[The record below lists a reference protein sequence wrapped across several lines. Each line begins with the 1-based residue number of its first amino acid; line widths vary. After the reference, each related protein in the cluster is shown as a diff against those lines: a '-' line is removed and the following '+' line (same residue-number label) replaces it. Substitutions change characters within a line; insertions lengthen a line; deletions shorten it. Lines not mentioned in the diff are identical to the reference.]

1 MDIPALIARFRLL
14 GGPEGAAAARA
25 LLASIN
31 STMDVRQRTPLDQI
45 RSLEAIA
52 ANDVSRYAVVGGA
65 GPRHWEQEPRDQTG
79 KWTSGGGGASPK
91 AKQEH
96 PGKFHAQEIHTTLDQ
111 PPEKAAAGLVG
122 LLKKSATK
130 AGEWL
135 HALESLAHAALDFI
149 KGRLP
154 APVVKPVEK
163 AVGAMF
169 ATYTAGQSVVE
180 RVAKGQGLDEA
191 AVKKRVKWCQAVD
204 LAGAKLLSV
213 AGAAAGGAVGGTA
226 ASLLPLGST
235 AYVIGSLFAS
245 PQVTSE
251 ALVDSLM
258 ENVPEEVGA
267 GMYGK
272 AGWNEA
278 DHPRGQPENAGQFVE
293 KASAA
298 VSKVRESAQAHKRRA
313 NEAAESLR
321 KTYRSADQMYGPSG
335 ASVKTRQANESLKA
349 EGVPYS
355 ISVHETYD
363 AATKARGLVFDV
375 KRTDAVDSEDL
386 DSRREAVKWNEQAAR
401 DGIPFRVR
409 IGEDGE
415 VFGHEVDE
423 AAAAEEYKRLG
434 TKARAFKDWFGDW
447 EKSPEAS
454 SKVVDANGEPQ
465 ETHGFAKVVYH
476 GSTATFDRFDASKA
490 KAEGLYGAGLYFTE
504 NETVAREYQV
514 SMGGTFHFKPKAIAE
529 IRKGIEH
536 LTDRP
541 GLVFR
546 DEEDGGFSVTE
557 ADGDGKSL
565 FRVGPKTDIS
575 KLRIGALVRNP
586 KEKEAEI
593 DRIKTQSYEL
603 AEEPEGS
610 SRAACYLNIRRPF
623 DVDKDRISAKQIGL
637 IGAQFAI
644 RSMQNAMSTIR
655 DDRPS
660 AETEIAPGLDP
671 EEHPFHI
678 DEWIAYG
685 RETGNFGIVDDDGE
699 KVANVPEDIRKRIQA
714 MGYDGITHMGGTRMG
729 RGVSHRVWIAFEETQ
744 AKAVDNV
751 GTFEP
756 LDPRLR
762 YAKAE
767 HDPYAEEALALADL
781 HAGLFNSY
789 LDCGLGISAEE
800 IERAQAELADVGGRI
815 EYADGQWH
823 AFADDAPGGVKMYGR
838 WHWAGEEQDE
848 PLRFAASEW
857 VAEKSTKSKNPS
869 GNRYR
874 NTRTGQIRYF
884 KKPPATREQ
893 RQEEFRSK
901 GDVDR
906 EKLKGRTQGHVQTD
920 DAAVKKQAA
929 NAFRALFY
937 HHGDFAVHRLQ
948 ELADDTE
955 MALGKAQ
962 EGTPAHDALKRK
974 MAALDAMLSHAD
986 ERGITGKVPPKM
998 VAEQAA
1004 AEPWAGKGEPELGKV
1019 YNAPTEAL
1027 NIDPKRFQFKLKTDA
1042 SGVTQELKAVQTWN
1056 PDFAG
1061 TLAVWKDPE
1070 DGKTYVV
1077 NGHHRRELA
1086 GRLNVEDMAVRY
1098 IDAKTP
1104 EEARAKGALINI
1116 AEGRGTPVDAAKFM
1130 RDTGTGPGEM
1140 AKTGVSLKGKLAEDA
1155 VALTALSDKLF
1166 DRVARDDMEIGRAL
1180 AIGRNLPDH
1189 ARQEKL
1195 VKILDKRED
1204 EGKDISL
1211 RTVEEMAKEM
1221 AAVPAVTRNDAAEG
1235 MGLFGNEDY
1244 EDDVFVERNELKGY
1258 IRNQLAQ
1265 DVNDFA
1271 VVASKR
1277 RADKVAG
1284 AGNTLDVEKNKATS
1298 EEADR
1303 VRNTF
1308 DGLVNLKGP
1317 VSSALNDAAK
1327 EYAAAKGRKAKDAAK
1342 QRALEA
1348 VRAAVA
1354 SESGAGQ
1361 QNGLDKPSPVAQGG
1375 DGAGASDAAGPA
1387 AAADDAGRGNSGES
1401 GLNPSIRLAEQGK
1414 VSDNSSGGE
1423 GPPKENENGRQDHDP
1438 GRVSE
1443 REAVSADD
1451 ANGVRGVEPQRPA
1464 DDRRDELRRR
1474 DGSDRGGRD
1483 SDGGRTGETGRV
1495 GGEAPVRSGSAEAVA
1510 GAGEGRQPG
1519 QAGQQQ
1525 VAAEPVF
1532 TAKQRVREH
1541 LGKGDA
1547 DRNPAYRDAL
1557 DKLHT
1562 SLSANGL
1569 TTPDLVEPFMA
1580 ARNKNDRAAAA
1591 RVAAKKWG
1599 VDVQSA
1605 EHVLAMAATKQ
1616 FRAKSQE
1623 AKEPA
1628 DLKEA
1633 PKADPSTTAFFKPAP
1648 VQGNLLNDNGGEWVK
1663 PLTSGEKAKPL
1674 YTPNSSEST
1683 RTKEE
1688 IDGKSAIQRS
1698 MEEKE
1703 RAAEAASPAP
1713 SAQRHDEIAAQ
1724 LRAMRS
1730 SPQWGT
1736 EEMHNQAV
1744 DLERELEHHKPAAV
1758 ARAQQEIDAPRGAA
1772 SKITS
1777 MDKEHQQSNASS
1789 ASIRQQVEK
1798 EFGNLK
1804 HADLLNAMTTA
1815 GVKFDPRDSRSKL
1828 LDRLWRHVAAPARAR
1843 EEVAV

>member
-31 STMDVRQRTPLDQI
+31 SAADIRMKTPLDQI

-79 KWTSGGGGASPK
+79 KWTSGGGASPK

-96 PGKFHAQEIHTTLDQ
+96 PGKSHAQEIHAVLDQ

-130 AGEWL
+130 AGDWF
-135 HALESLAHAALDFI
+135 HALESLAHAAWDFV

-163 AVGAMF
+163 TFGAMF
-169 ATYTAGQSVVE
+169 ATYTAGQSVVA
-180 RVAKGQGLDEA
+180 RIARGQGLDEA
-191 AVKKRVKWCQAVD
+191 AVKKRVNWCKAVD

-213 AGAAAGGAVGGTA
+213 AGGAAGGAVGGTA
-226 ASLLPLGST
+226 ASMLPLGST

-245 PQVTSE
+245 PQATSE
-251 ALVDSLM
+251 ALADSLM
-258 ENVPEEVGA
+258 DFVPEEVGV
-267 GMYGK
+267 GM
-272 AGWNEA
+272 
-278 DHPRGQPENAGQFVE
+278 
-293 KASAA
+293 
-298 VSKVRESAQAHKRRA
+298 
-313 NEAAESLR
+313 
-321 KTYRSADQMYGPSG
+321 
-335 ASVKTRQANESLKA
+335 
-349 EGVPYS
+349 
-355 ISVHETYD
+355 
-363 AATKARGLVFDV
+363 
-375 KRTDAVDSEDL
+375 
-386 DSRREAVKWNEQAAR
+386 
-401 DGIPFRVR
+401 
-409 IGEDGE
+409 
-415 VFGHEVDE
+415 
-423 AAAAEEYKRLG
+423 
-434 TKARAFKDWFGDW
+434 
-447 EKSPEAS
+447 
-454 SKVVDANGEPQ
+454 
-465 ETHGFAKVVYH
+465 
-476 GSTATFDRFDASKA
+476 
-490 KAEGLYGAGLYFTE
+490 
-504 NETVAREYQV
+504 
-514 SMGGTFHFKPKAIAE
+514 
-529 IRKGIEH
+529 
-536 LTDRP
+536 
-541 GLVFR
+541 
-546 DEEDGGFSVTE
+546 
-557 ADGDGKSL
+557 
-565 FRVGPKTDIS
+565 
-575 KLRIGALVRNP
+575 
-586 KEKEAEI
+586 
-593 DRIKTQSYEL
+593 
-603 AEEPEGS
+603 
-610 SRAACYLNIRRPF
+610 
-623 DVDKDRISAKQIGL
+623 
-637 IGAQFAI
+637 
-644 RSMQNAMSTIR
+644 
-655 DDRPS
+655 
-660 AETEIAPGLDP
+660 
-671 EEHPFHI
+671 
-678 DEWIAYG
+678 
-685 RETGNFGIVDDDGE
+685 
-699 KVANVPEDIRKRIQA
+699 
-714 MGYDGITHMGGTRMG
+714 
-729 RGVSHRVWIAFEETQ
+729 
-744 AKAVDNV
+744 
-751 GTFEP
+751 
-756 LDPRLR
+756 
-762 YAKAE
+762 YAKA
-767 HDPYAEEALALADL
+767 DPYAEEALALADL

-789 LDCGLGISAEE
+789 LDCGLGISADE

-815 EYADGQWH
+815 EYADGQWR
-823 AFADDAPGGVKMYGR
+823 AFADDSPGGVKMYGR

-857 VAEKSTKSKNPS
+857 VAEKSTRSKNPS

-906 EKLKGRTQGHVQTD
+906 EKLKERTKGHAQAD

-937 HHGDFAVHRLQ
+937 HHGDFVVHRLQ

-974 MAALDAMLSHAD
+974 MAALDAMLAHAD

-998 VAEQAA
+998 IAEQAP
-1004 AEPWAGKGEPELGKV
+1004 AEPWTGKGEPELGKV

-1061 TLAVWKDPE
+1061 TLAVWKDPQ

-1086 GRLNVEDMAVRY
+1086 GRLNVADMAVRY

-1130 RDTGTGPGEM
+1130 RDTGTGPEEM
-1140 AKTGVSLKGKLAEDA
+1140 KKTGVSLKGKLAEDA

-1195 VKILDKRED
+1195 VKILDKREED
-1204 EGKDISL
+1204 GKDISL
-1211 RTVEEMAKEM
+1211 RTVEEMAREM

-1277 RADKVAG
+1277 RAEKVAG
-1284 AGNTLDVEKNKATS
+1284 AGNVLDTEKN
-1298 EEADR
+1298 
-1303 VRNTF
+1303 NTF

-1317 VSSALNDAAK
+1317 VSSALNEAAK
-1327 EYAAAKGRKAKDAAK
+1327 EYAAAKGKKAKDAAK

-1354 SESGAGQ
+1354 AESGAGQ
-1361 QNGLDKPSPVAQGG
+1361 QSGSDKPSPVAQGG
-1375 DGAGASDAAGPA
+1375 DGAGASDAAGKP
-1387 AAADDAGRGNSGES
+1387 AAADDAGRTNPGES
-1401 GLNPSIRLAEQGK
+1401 GLNSPVPLAEQGK

-1438 GRVSE
+1438 GRVPE

-1451 ANGVRGVEPQRPA
+1451 ANGVRRAEPERPA
-1464 DDRRDELRRR
+1464 ADRRDELRRR
-1474 DGSDRGGRD
+1474 DGGDRIGQA
-1483 SDGGRTGETGRV
+1483 SDGGGLGDHGRVDGET
-1495 GGEAPVRSGSAEAVA
+1495 PVRFGPAEAA
-1510 GAGEGRQPG
+1510 GGGGEGRQPG

-1525 VAAEPVF
+1525 VNAEPVF

-1569 TTPDLVEPFMA
+1569 TTPDVVEPFKA
-1580 ARNKNDRAAAA
+1580 ARSQAERATAVKA
-1591 RVAAKKWG
+1591 AAKKWG

-1605 EHVLAMAATKQ
+1605 DYVLQQAAKASSVKGTDKGDSRPGQSTKQ
-1616 FRAKSQE
+1616 PIEGDS
-1623 AKEPA
+1623 
-1628 DLKEA
+1628 L
-1633 PKADPSTTAFFKPAP
+1633 PKAVDGSNVLSPSASPDPSTAAFFTPPP

-1683 RTKEE
+1683 RTREE

-1703 RAAEAASPAP
+1703 RTAEAAKAAAPASPAP
-1713 SAQRHDEIAAQ
+1713 TSKTPKAEPQDPKAKAQSNLSASLRHMSEFQGLPKTGYGTSA
-1724 LRAMRS
+1724 
-1730 SPQWGT
+1730 PQFKPTGDIGK
-1736 EEMHNQAV
+1736 
-1744 DLERELEHHKPAAV
+1744 DLERLADTDTSYLDHLYSGMNATGKYQGNNEVLRELSNAYQQIRRESESGGARSAEQISKRFDGVAKQIEDAAAALDEMGHGTLAEYYARALTVAESAKEHAIANYAARQQEQGPKPKAAPTSPSQPDYGGLSHTDLLKVAQQKGVKIGDRDGRDELLQKIAGVEGAKPADNGGGGKPPSEGKAV
-1758 ARAQQEIDAPRGAA
+1758 GGDMGDEPKKMTMLEAVKSKAKMSESEWKALSDKNRSDAHAA
-1772 SKITS
+1772 KRMFPEYMKPTVDVRDKI
-1777 MDKEHQQSNASS
+1777 
-1789 ASIRQQVEK
+1789 VEDGSGRK
-1798 EFGNLK
+1798 VSVPSYTF
-1804 HADLLNAMTTA
+1804 T
-1815 GVKFDPRDSRSKL
+1815 VSVRDSKSGNIVVREIEPGITQQDADRIIKDMGKDMKSRQSATAKRITGERIVDRS
-1828 LDRLWRHVAAPARAR
+1828 
-1843 EEVAV
+1843 